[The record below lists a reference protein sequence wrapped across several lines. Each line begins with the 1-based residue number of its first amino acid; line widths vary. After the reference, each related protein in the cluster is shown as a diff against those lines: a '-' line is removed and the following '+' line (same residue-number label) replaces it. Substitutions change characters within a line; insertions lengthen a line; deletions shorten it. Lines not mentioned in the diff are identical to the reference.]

1 MSEVNPGQKLKFNNS
16 KSGNVSLLISVQLN
30 FLLLENSCCVAEFGL
45 VSAKEN
51 NIFIFLVVLCCN
63 LHALGSFQIDML
75 DYLCV

>member
-16 KSGNVSLLISVQLN
+16 RSGNVNSLISVQLN

-51 NIFIFLVVLCCN
+51 NIHFSCIVL
-63 LHALGSFQIDML
+63 
-75 DYLCV
+75 